1 MIIVRLP
8 EMLSVLLIVGLSALS
23 SLLVISPVQ
32 SCQRVANCND
42 QGLLMLLA
50 NTYLVN
56 LAKIHTG
63 YTYKKDSYFMTD
75 KD

>member
-1 MIIVRLP
+1 MRSSTV
-8 EMLSVLLIVGLSALS
+8 LSLWL
-23 SLLVISPVQ
+23 
-32 SCQRVANCND
+32 CND

-63 YTYKKDSYFMTD
+63 YTYKKTASYFMTD

>member
-1 MIIVRLP
+1 MFIDNVAAYGGSIY
-8 EMLSVLLIVGLSALS
+8 LIYNSTLILNGS
-23 SLLVISPVQ
+23 SLFL
-32 SCQRVANCND
+32 CND

-63 YTYKKDSYFMTD
+63 YTYKKTVNTS
-75 KD
+75 